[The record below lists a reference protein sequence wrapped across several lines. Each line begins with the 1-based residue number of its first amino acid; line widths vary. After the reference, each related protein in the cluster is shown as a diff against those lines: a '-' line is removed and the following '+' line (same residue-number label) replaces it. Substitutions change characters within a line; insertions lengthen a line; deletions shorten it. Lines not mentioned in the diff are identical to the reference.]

1 MFNPFFD
8 PSPLS
13 NKELME
19 KINDISVRISSA
31 RSAGIEYDLIKSMYA
46 LIASCEE
53 ELRTRDAQ
61 NEMKSAKKDSPVV
74 FDTDTYLNQGDK
86 KKNESSRKQ
95 NYKPGW

>member
-19 KINDISVRISSA
+19 KINEVSMRISSA
-31 RSAGIEYDLIKSMYA
+31 RTAGIEYNLIQSMFA
-46 LIASCEE
+46 VIASCEE
-53 ELRTRDAQ
+53 ELRTRNAITQAISD
-61 NEMKSAKKDSPVV
+61 KKEGAVIY
-74 FDTDTYLNQGDK
+74 DTETYLNREE